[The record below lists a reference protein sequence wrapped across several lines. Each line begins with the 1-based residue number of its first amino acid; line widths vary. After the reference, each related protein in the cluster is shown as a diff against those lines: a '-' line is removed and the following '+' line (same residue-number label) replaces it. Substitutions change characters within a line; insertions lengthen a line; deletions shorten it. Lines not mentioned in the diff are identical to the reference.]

1 MIIGLPGEKVMKILT
16 VADVESKGLWE
27 HLDREYLRSIDL
39 ILAAGDLK
47 PDYLEYLGLY
57 SPADI
62 LHVYGN
68 HDRTHGKRSP
78 GGCICVEDTIYNYKG
93 IRVLGLGGSI
103 RYKPGPDQYTEA
115 EMKSRVHKLW
125 LKLKRH
131 KGIDILVTHAPAYQF
146 NDGEDLPHSGFQVFR
161 DLLDKYKP
169 KYFVHGHIHK
179 SYSHKFKRF
188 DSFMDTTIVNAC
200 ERCIVEYKE
209 K

>member
-1 MIIGLPGEKVMKILT
+1 M
-16 VADVESKGLWE
+16 
-27 HLDREYLRSIDL
+27 
-39 ILAAGDLK
+39 K

-115 EMKSRVHKLW
+115 EMEHRIKKLRRQ
-125 LKLKRH
+125 LKKN
-131 KGIDILVTHAPAYQF
+131 GGFDILLTHSPARGLG
-146 NDGEDLPHSGFQVFR
+146 DAEDPTHVGFECLR
-161 DLLDKYKP
+161 KLLDDYQP
-169 KYFVHGHIHK
+169 KYMVHGHVHMNYGVHRERVN
-179 SYSHKFKRF
+179 SYGA
-188 DSFMDTTIVNAC
+188 TTIINA
-200 ERCIVEYKE
+200 YE
-209 K
+209 KYEFEF